1 MSESAGHAGA
11 HAAHIDL
18 QATDGAQARV
28 YLDGGQVAS
37 WIPAGSTDDRLF
49 VSRNARYG
57 AGQSIRGGIPICF
70 PQFGATGALQQHG
83 FARNSLW
90 RVVRE
95 TNGADGAQATLE
107 LTDNAAT
114 RAMWPFAFHTELSV
128 HVASTSLTVTL
139 TVTNTDGEP
148 FEFTAALHPY
158 FRVRDAYA
166 THILGLAGTRYRD
179 ALQGG
184 AEFAEAR
191 DQVTVQGEVD
201 RVYFNTPDV
210 LEMVEPHRTL
220 RVEKRGFPDA
230 VLWNPGRAGTTSRAD
245 FADGD
250 EYDMVCL
257 EAGAIGTRVSLAPGA
272 QWTGTQHMTA
282 VESVAPP
289 VT

>member
-1 MSESAGHAGA
+1 MGDSAEQPEAQAEHLV
-11 HAAHIDL
+11 L
-18 QATDGAQARV
+18 QAHDGALARV

-83 FARNSLW
+83 FARNSRW

-95 TNGADGAQATLE
+95 SNGADGAHAALE
-107 LTDNAAT
+107 LTDSDAT
-114 RAMWPFAFHTELSV
+114 RAMWPFAFHAELSV
-128 HVASTSLTVTL
+128 HVAGASLAVEL
-139 TVTNTDGEP
+139 SVTNTGGEP
-148 FEFTAALHPY
+148 FAFTAALHPY

-166 THILGLAGTRYRD
+166 TRVRGLGETRYRD
-179 ALQGG
+179 ALWGG
-184 AEFAEAR
+184 ATFQEAPG
-191 DQVTVQGEVD
+191 DVSVLGMVD
-201 RVYFNTPDV
+201 RVYFDTPDV

-230 VLWNPGRAGTTSRAD
+230 VLWNPGRAGTSSRAD
-245 FADGD
+245 FAEGD

-257 EAGAIGTRVSLAPGA
+257 EAGAVGTPVSLAPGA
-272 QWTGTQHMTA
+272 QWVGTQIMTA
-282 VESVAPP
+282 VATSN
-289 VT
+289 

>member
-95 TNGADGAQATLE
+95 TNGADGAQAVLE

-148 FEFTAALHPY
+148 FEFTVALHPY

-166 THILGLAGTRYRD
+166 TYIRGLAGTRYRD

-210 LEMVEPHRTL
+210 LEMVEPTAPFAWRSAASPMRCFGTPAAPVPRHGPTSRTAMNSTWSVSKPV
-220 RVEKRGFPDA
+220 RSGRGYRSLP
-230 VLWNPGRAGTTSRAD
+230 VRSGRARST
-245 FADGD
+245 
-250 EYDMVCL
+250 
-257 EAGAIGTRVSLAPGA
+257 
-272 QWTGTQHMTA
+272 
-282 VESVAPP
+282 
-289 VT
+289 